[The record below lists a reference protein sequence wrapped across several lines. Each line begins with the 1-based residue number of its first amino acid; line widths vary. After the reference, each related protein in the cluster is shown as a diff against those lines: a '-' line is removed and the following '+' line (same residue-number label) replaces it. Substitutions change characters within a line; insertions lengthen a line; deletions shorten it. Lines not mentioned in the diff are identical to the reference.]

1 MSRVKKPAVLDSSV
15 DMIRDYYEKEHK
27 HNKDRIKYGMI
38 AMLII
43 PIIFLVL
50 LFVVPG
56 SKVIFLVMW
65 IASLFIISG
74 YLIAIEYKD
83 YNMSENLG
91 NIIGD
96 NNNDTLID
104 TTRVISDLAKSY
116 IISNDNNEADNDKHN
131 DNTNN
136 TSDEA
141 SSDNIDI
148 NDICIPINT
157 EYIDDKADTV
167 TNADKPENNESINN
181 CINNNQGNK
190 ISKHSDIINKSDINN
205 CQNIVIDNKVNANTI
220 SISIDNNTNAINI
233 TISPN
238 KEAAQ

>member
-38 AMLII
+38 AILII
-43 PIIFLVL
+43 PIIFLIL

-116 IISNDNNEADNDKHN
+116 INSNDNSEADNDKHN

-167 TNADKPENNESINN
+167 TNADKP
-181 CINNNQGNK
+181 
-190 ISKHSDIINKSDINN
+190 DINN

>member
-1 MSRVKKPAVLDSSV
+1 MSKINKPAVLDSSV
-15 DMIRDYYEKEHK
+15 DMIRDYYENEHK

-38 AMLII
+38 AILII

-104 TTRVISDLAKSY
+104 TTRVISDLARSY
-116 IISNDNNEADNDKHN
+116 INSSENNEADNDKHN
-131 DNTNN
+131 NN
-136 TSDEA
+136 TINASDEA
-141 SSDNIDI
+141 SSDGIDI
-148 NDICIPINT
+148 NEICIPINT
-157 EYIDDKADTV
+157 EYIDDKADTI
-167 TNADKPENNESINN
+167 TNVDK
-181 CINNNQGNK
+181 Q
-190 ISKHSDIINKSDINN
+190 DINN

-238 KEAAQ
+238 KEAEQ